1 MNYLQTN
8 ILHIQHINM
17 ENIQKLVGVLEIGES
32 LSEAMGVKL
41 NGYAQDLLVSLPA
54 EAEEFSSIMPAPSD
68 DGADND
74 EKLFCFLTVADTLSP
89 AMRTKLNEHVTILLD
104 KLTPEV
110 GNFLHT
116 FDPEECE
123 DEVLTALIE
132 ACPKAL
138 LHKKDGKTPI
148 EQAATRSQA
157 VLEYIPLFA
166 QVAKRHKV
174 FDESLRGGIV
184 GDSDQ
189 DLNVLISL
197 AKGTYDEETCLSVFE
212 SLKECNLMKKDDIK
226 KYSLLDLS
234 KEKKTVH
241 DFLTKWSETAELKDC
256 GGDLNVAP
264 VENDDKKRKRED
276 NGDEDAVR
284 ESKVDES

>member
-1 MNYLQTN
+1 
-8 ILHIQHINM
+8 M

-41 NGYAQDLLVSLPA
+41 NGYAQDLLESLPA

-68 DGADND
+68 DGVDND
-74 EKLFCFLTVADTLSP
+74 EKLFCFLSVADTLSP

-110 GNFLHT
+110 GDFLHT

-123 DEVLTALIE
+123 GEVLTALIE

-138 LHKKDGKTPI
+138 LYKKDGKTPI
-148 EQAATRSQA
+148 EQAATRSQGA
-157 VLEYIPLFA
+157 LEYIPLFA
-166 QVAKRHKV
+166 QVAKQHKV
-174 FDESLRGGIV
+174 FEESLRGGLV
-184 GDSDQ
+184 VDSDQ
-189 DLNVLISL
+189 DSNVLVSL
-197 AKGTYDEETCLSVFE
+197 AKGTDDEETCLSVFE

-226 KYSLLDLS
+226 KYSLLDLC

-241 DFLTKWSETAELKDC
+241 NFLAKWAETAELKDC
-256 GGDLNVAP
+256 GGDLNVAAP
-264 VENDDKKRKRED
+264 LANDDKKRKRED
-276 NGDEDAVR
+276 QGGQDTVK
-284 ESKVDES
+284 ESKVGES

>member
-1 MNYLQTN
+1 
-8 ILHIQHINM
+8 M

-32 LSEAMGVKL
+32 LSEAMGVNL

-54 EAEEFSSIMPAPSD
+54 EAGEFSSIMPAPSD

-74 EKLFCFLTVADTLSP
+74 EKLFCFLSVADTLSP
-89 AMRTKLNEHVTILLD
+89 AMRTKLNKHVTVLLD

-110 GNFLHT
+110 GDFLHT

-123 DEVLTALIE
+123 GEVLTALIE

-157 VLEYIPLFA
+157 ALEYIPLFA

-189 DLNVLISL
+189 DSNVLVNL
-197 AKGTYDEETCLSVFE
+197 AKGTDDEETCLSVFE

-264 VENDDKKRKRED
+264 VESDDKKRKRED
-276 NGDEDAVR
+276 NGGQDAVKDA
-284 ESKVDES
+284 KVDES